1 MKEQVKIA
9 VTPFFIILIGFI
21 TALLFNHYIG
31 AWAFI
36 PVAIVYWTALGI
48 FAKVNKV
55 ILKRAFIKSR
65 QHRYFNILAYIPCL
79 LCIIAFVWGLQY
91 ITINPLFIMLSL
103 VFVIV
108 NPVME
113 ELFWRQYLLER
124 LKWKNWVKIIYS
136 TILFSLSHPLMWGI
150 FSITIRSKIMVMPL
164 LIMGIL
170 WGSVYLKT
178 KTLRHCIIAHLLVD
192 VLNLSVWVFLNIYIP
207 PVV

>member
-9 VTPFFIILIGFI
+9 ITPLFIILIGLL
-21 TALLFNHYIG
+21 TALLFNYYIG

-36 PVAIVYWTALGI
+36 PLALVYWVALGI
-48 FAKVNKV
+48 FAKVDK
-55 ILKRAFIKSR
+55 ISLKGAFVKSG
-65 QHRYFNILAYIPCL
+65 QHRCFNILAYIPCIF
-79 LCIIAFVWGLQY
+79 CIVAFVWGLQF
-91 ITINPLFIMLSL
+91 ITFNPLYIILS
-103 VFVIV
+103 VIFVIV

-113 ELFWRQYLLER
+113 ELFWRQYLLEQ

-150 FSITIRSKIMVMPL
+150 FSVTIRSKVMVMPL

-178 KTLRHCIIAHLLVD
+178 KTLRHCIIAHSLVD